1 MHPRRPYGVRR
12 DGRSCLE
19 PTTPVSPRAYL
30 LDRFR
35 TDAAALRQRAEF
47 LRDGTPAAGP
57 DTATSR
63 RMADACDAVIAM
75 LEAIPDADDAS
86 TMINPLTALI
96 PMLEQRA
103 AAASGTP
110 PVRAVYAGAATRI
123 REIADA
129 ESRHEQSHGAK
140 PEMELEDEDDDE

>member
-1 MHPRRPYGVRR
+1 MHPRRQYAVRR

-30 LDRFR
+30 LNRFR
-35 TDAAALRQRAEF
+35 TDAAALRQRAES

-57 DTATSR
+57 DAATSR
-63 RMADACDAVIAM
+63 RMAEACDEVIAM

-86 TMINPLTALI
+86 TMINTLAALI
-96 PMLEQRA
+96 PMLEQRS

-129 ESRHEQSHGAK
+129 ETRHHQSHGANG
-140 PEMELEDEDDDE
+140 EMEPVDEDDDE